1 METDSETGPWPGRR
15 EGSQGRC
22 SQGLWGLPGV
32 FAQRI
37 SEWSLSKTAHWP
49 EASSDTLGP
58 GQGWR
63 AQHPLS
69 PIRMSEHGYEY
80 FCPVQAW
87 GAGKGKAHQGVGHR
101 PAKQLHLDGTGVPS
115 THPAQL

>member
-1 METDSETGPWPGRR
+1 
-15 EGSQGRC
+15 
-22 SQGLWGLPGV
+22 
-32 FAQRI
+32 
-37 SEWSLSKTAHWP
+37 
-49 EASSDTLGP
+49 
-58 GQGWR
+58 
-63 AQHPLS
+63 
-69 PIRMSEHGYEY
+69 MSEHGYEY